1 MKIAIRIIICTILAA
16 IALTLATFTIADFR
30 RANAARSAKG
40 YVLGA
45 MGDSVAVYAGGDLKN
60 PLDVTDIELASLRE
74 TDRELITKGMPVAS
88 REELLQLLEDLG
100 G

>member
-1 MKIAIRIIICTILAA
+1 VKVTIRIMICVVLAA
-16 IALTLATFTIADFR
+16 IALTLATFTVWNFR
-30 RANAARSAKG
+30 QANLAREARG
-40 YVLGA
+40 YVLGVR
-45 MGDSVAVYAGGDLKN
+45 GGSVAVYAGGDLKT

-74 TDRELITKGMPVAS
+74 SDRALIAGGLPVGS

>member
-1 MKIAIRIIICTILAA
+1 MRITIRIIICTILAA
-16 IALTLATFTIADFR
+16 IALTLAVFTVADFH
-30 RANAARSAKG
+30 RANAAREAQG

-45 MGDSVAVYAGGDLKN
+45 LGDSVAVYAGGDLKN

-100 G
+100 D